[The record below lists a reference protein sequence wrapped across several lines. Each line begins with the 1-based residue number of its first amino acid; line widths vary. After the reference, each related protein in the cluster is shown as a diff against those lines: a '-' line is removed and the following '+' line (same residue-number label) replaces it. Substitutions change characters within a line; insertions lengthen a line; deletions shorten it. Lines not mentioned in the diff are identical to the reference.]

1 VNLIQFLCLVVSDG
15 SSIAGQLCL
24 KRGMNENIPAGQRR
38 RRFWL
43 LVGIG
48 SMTVGFFFW
57 LGLLPQFQLSYIF
70 PFEAMDRI
78 FLALAASWFLKEQ
91 VSLQLWIGMFA
102 ICAGSVLVG
111 LS

>member
-1 VNLIQFLCLVVSDG
+1 MNLIQFLCLVISDG

-24 KRGMNENIPAGQRR
+24 KRGMNENIPHAQHRR
-38 RRFWL
+38 RIWL
-43 LVGIG
+43 LVGID
-48 SMTVGFFFW
+48 SLKDSFFFW

-70 PFEAMDRI
+70 PFEATDRI
-78 FLALAASWFLKEQ
+78 FLALAASWFLKEHL
-91 VSLQLWIGMFA
+91 SLQLWIGMLA